1 MAEQKE
7 YCVDGYH
14 FMSVEDAREAQV
26 ETVKAEYF
34 GSKLQGKNAES
45 MLAVYD
51 KVLDEKMFET
61 PIGWEYL
68 KKLQRELRRNGVS
81 EGQIRPIPLYVTFC
95 HKDSRVN
102 TEPARDRIRQSTK
115 VSPDRRKLQTSVIV
129 NILLGILVAAMFWI
143 TLNSNNPNILNYK
156 RKITNEYA
164 SWEQDLTERENAI
177 REKESSLGME

>member
-68 KKLQRELRRNGVS
+68 KSCKES
-81 EGQIRPIPLYVTFC
+81 F
-95 HKDSRVN
+95 
-102 TEPARDRIRQSTK
+102 
-115 VSPDRRKLQTSVIV
+115 
-129 NILLGILVAAMFWI
+129 AAMEF
-143 TLNSNNPNILNYK
+143 
-156 RKITNEYA
+156 RKDRSA
-164 SWEQDLTERENAI
+164 LFHCMLPFAI
-177 REKESSLGME
+177 RTAG